1 MHNITSNAMGVG
13 FLEKNTTKNKRFTV
27 QPIISATEN
36 RAKCCQNSGRDLAL
50 AAALSERLSQCT
62 FVERFNF
69 ARKLCA
75 VAHGTISACF
85 KGVLFPTTEPS
96 RMHSNLTDREDPMRV
111 TQFIKLPLVPDQ
123 SLDINPS
130 AVDKAMKSAPRQ
142 RYFILCL
149 FMALLLAFNT
159 SGARAQ
165 EPVHAPEYTSI
176 VVFGDSLSDTGNVAH
191 LTYDK
196 YGVRIPG
203 PDADYTDGRFTDGA
217 DTLPSAEKYFGVWIE
232 QLAAKIPSKPE
243 IKDSL
248 DGGTDYAYGFATT
261 GSGTGSFTFG
271 PSDSLSVNVDNIGQQ
286 ITDYLATHPKI
297 DDKTLFV
304 VWGGAIDVLYA
315 TSQDNVI
322 DAGINQTLNIQRLID
337 AGATQFIVPNLP
349 PLGLVPR
356 LNGSSTTSIPATEA
370 SALYNT
376 VLCSGIGLLHD
387 FNHDKRLQIAQLDV
401 FALFN
406 KIVNAPANYSLANIT
421 DSSQGMAVDPDT
433 YLFWD
438 DLHPT
443 TRGHHILAITAARL
457 LAQRSKQGISASSG
471 NVGSAFHS
479 DVAVQFS
486 KDLAH

>member
-1 MHNITSNAMGVG
+1 MHA
-13 FLEKNTTKNKRFTV
+13 
-27 QPIISATEN
+27 
-36 RAKCCQNSGRDLAL
+36 
-50 AAALSERLSQCT
+50 
-62 FVERFNF
+62 
-69 ARKLCA
+69 
-75 VAHGTISACF
+75 
-85 KGVLFPTTEPS
+85 
-96 RMHSNLTDREDPMRV
+96 
-111 TQFIKLPLVPDQ
+111 TQFIKLLPVPAQ
-123 SLDINPS
+123 SLAINPPAAAKS
-130 AVDKAMKSAPRQ
+130 MKSAPDRK
-142 RYFILCL
+142 YFVLCL
-149 FMALLLAFNT
+149 FSALVLTFNT
-159 SGARAQ
+159 IGVHAQ
-165 EPVHAPEYTSI
+165 DPNHAPEYTSI

-203 PDADYTDGRFTDGA
+203 PDADYTDGRFTDGT
-217 DTLPSAEKYFGVWIE
+217 DTLPPAKKYFGVWIE

-261 GSGTGSFTFG
+261 GSGTGAFTFG
-271 PSDSLSVNVDNIGQQ
+271 PSDSLSVNVNNIGQQ

-370 SALYNT
+370 SILYNT
-376 VLCSGIGLLHD
+376 VLSSGIALLHD
-387 FNHDKRLQIAQLDV
+387 FNNDKSLQISRLDV

-406 KIVNAPANYSLANIT
+406 KIVAAPSVYSLENVTA
-421 DSSQGMAVDPDT
+421 SSQGMTVDPDT

-443 TRGHHILAITAARL
+443 TRGHNILAITAARL
-457 LAQRSKQGISASSG
+457 LTHRMWQESSVSSMQNSAPSLSMIP
-471 NVGSAFHS
+471 
-479 DVAVQFS
+479 Q
-486 KDLAH
+486 